1 MKKRFFALLLTAA
14 ILASFTACGS
24 KDDSTDASASAEGE
38 AAASVPIGTAVE
50 VASAERGSMATQNTL
65 SGQVVADKTVA
76 VVPMAQG
83 TVSDLE
89 VEVGDTVEE
98 GDLLFNIDTSTVT
111 AGYGALTSSYEA
123 TKEMTDEA
131 IKNAEIGIEN
141 AKIGKANAEL
151 ALNNANIALQ
161 NAQTN
166 YYNTQQLF
174 WVGAASQ
181 MELDAAED
189 ALVQAQA
196 GVDQAQSAVE
206 QAEFGIQ
213 QAESGVTQAQ
223 ASQKSSLAQ
232 IESSMSSM
240 GAQAKNGR
248 VKAPCSGLVTS
259 VSIVNGGFAG
269 GSAAMTIAQGGRT
282 RVSVSVSESTYGKLK
297 VGDTA
302 SVSIPSM
309 LEEPYTAEIAYIDI
323 AANPQTA
330 LYEVKLYTPDEIT
343 VPIGTFAEVTFFS
356 DRREDV
362 VRVPTEAI
370 LNDND
375 QKYVYVLN
383 NDRTTVTQT
392 MVTTGLVGETQTE
405 ITSGLTGSE
414 TVVVKGQSYLS
425 DGAAVRVVG
434 EG

>member
-1 MKKRFFALLLTAA
+1 MKKQVLAFLLALAMMGS
-14 ILASFTACGS
+14 LAACGN
-24 KDDSTDASASAEGE
+24 KDSTEDAAGPAAETT
-38 AAASVPIGTAVE
+38 AIGTAVE

-65 SGQVVADKTVA
+65 SGQVVADKSVA

-98 GDLLFNIDTSTVT
+98 GELLFRIDTSAVT

-131 IKNAEIGIEN
+131 IKNAELGIEN

-189 ALVQAQA
+189 ALEQAQY
-196 GVDQAQSAVE
+196 GVEQAQSAVE

-259 VSIVNGGFAG
+259 VSVVNGGVAG
-269 GSAAMTIAQGGRT
+269 GSAAMVIAQDGRT
-282 RVSVSVSESTYGKLK
+282 RVSVSVSESLYGRLK

-302 SVSIPSM
+302 QVSIPSM
-309 LEEPYTAEIAYIDI
+309 LDTPYTAEIAYIDI
-323 AANPQTA
+323 AANPQTS
-330 LYEVKLYTPDEIT
+330 LYEVKLYTPEDLTI
-343 VPIGTFAEVTFFS
+343 PIGTFAEVTFFS

-362 VRVPTEAI
+362 VRVPTEAV
-370 LNDND
+370 LNDNNH
-375 QKYVYVLN
+375 KFVYTLN
-383 NDRTTVTQT
+383 ADRTTVTRIE
-392 MVTTGLVGETQTE
+392 VTTGLVSESQTE

-425 DGAAVRVVG
+425 DGASVRVVG